1 MNANTNMS
9 ARRILVSITS
19 GAAACLAVL
28 AAWPAPATAEIGNCA
43 LYGPKGQFAITPARA
58 GQLTVQT
65 HLPAPAWWNGA
76 RADEIRDG
84 FEYCMAANIANRLGL
99 ERLQVVDVAWPS
111 LVADSSFWDAIL
123 AGQKLPF
130 DLALAEISITDARK
144 QVVDFS
150 VPYFASDIG
159 VLVKAGTVLDAD
171 SIKDKRIGFQE
182 GTTGGSFVVD
192 VLQPNQPAQGFGD
205 MFSLLTALR
214 TGRIDAA
221 MTDTAILLASAA
233 QSGGRFKVVGQYRTD
248 QGYGA
253 LYPKGSPNKDE
264 LDQIIRQLIDDGTL
278 TKLSAV
284 YLGAAFGQDPAKIPY
299 FTVEGG
305 S

>member
-1 MNANTNMS
+1 MAGTG
-9 ARRILVSITS
+9 RRRHRQLRALRPE
-19 GAAACLAVL
+19 GPVL
-28 AAWPAPATAEIGNCA
+28 
-43 LYGPKGQFAITPARA
+43 ITPAQA

-76 RADEIRDG
+76 RADEIKDG

-99 ERLQVVDVAWPS
+99 ERMQVVDIAWPT

-123 AGQKLPF
+123 GGQKLRF
-130 DLALAEISITDARK
+130 DLALAEISITAARK
-144 QVVDFS
+144 QEVDFS

-159 VLVKAGTVLDAD
+159 VLVKADTVIDAD

-221 MTDTAILLASAA
+221 MTDTAIVMTSAA
-233 QSGGRFKVVGQYRTD
+233 QSGGRFKVVGQYKTGE
-248 QGYGA
+248 QYGA
-253 LYPKGSPNKDE
+253 VYPKDSPNAAI
-264 LDQIIRQLIDDGTL
+264 LDQVIQALIDDGTL
-278 TKLSAV
+278 GKLAAV
-284 YLGAAFGQDPAKIPY
+284 YLDTVWRVDPASVPY
-299 FTVEGG
+299 LQP
-305 S
+305 